1 MENTYIKRLALTM
14 LLCFFMV
21 SIYACP
27 ACDKQQPKLLQGITH
42 GTGPDGNWDYVI
54 IAIAV
59 MIVLLTLFYS
69 IKWLIKPGEQA
80 KSHIKQIILNA
91 D

>member
-1 MENTYIKRLALTM
+1 MENIHIKSLLLTI

-21 SIYACP
+21 SMYACP
-27 ACDKQQPKLLQGITH
+27 ACEKQQPKLLQGITH
-42 GTGPDGNWDYVI
+42 GSGPNGNWDYVI
-54 IAIAV
+54 IAIAFT
-59 MIVLLTLFYS
+59 IVLLTLFYS

-80 KSHIKQIILNA
+80 NSHIKQIILNA

>member
-1 MENTYIKRLALTM
+1 MENTHIKRLLLTI

-21 SIYACP
+21 STYACP
-27 ACDKQQPKLLQGITH
+27 ACDKQQPKLLQGVTH
-42 GTGPDGNWDYVI
+42 GTGPDGNWDYI
-54 IAIAV
+54 IITIAV
-59 MIVLLTLFYS
+59 VIVLLTLFYS

-80 KSHIKQIILNA
+80 TSHIKQIILNA

>member
-1 MENTYIKRLALTM
+1 MENKHIKPILLTM

-42 GTGPDGNWDYVI
+42 GTGPDGNLDYVI
-54 IAIAV
+54 ITIAV
-59 MIVLLTLFYS
+59 IIVLLTLFYS

-80 KSHIKQIILNA
+80 KNHIKQIILNV

>member
-1 MENTYIKRLALTM
+1 MENTHIKGLLLTM
-14 LLCFFMV
+14 LLCLFMV
-21 SIYACP
+21 SMYACP

-54 IAIAV
+54 ITIAV
-59 MIVLLTLFYS
+59 IIVLLTLFYS

-80 KSHIKQIILNA
+80 KNHIKQIILNA